1 MDTEGLK
8 KAVSSGG
15 VVTQPEK
22 VEGYGA
28 GRAGNGRKPDAV
40 VFPKSADEVSAV
52 TRWAGE
58 NGARLIPVSSAAPH
72 RTAVPARAGYVAVD
86 LSGMKQIVRADRR
99 NRVALI
105 EAGVTFPQL
114 EPELAR
120 VGLRPM
126 KPLAARAGKSVLAA
140 YLDRTPTMVPR
151 AQWDLAD
158 PLLCTEVVMGT
169 GKVFRT
175 GCSAGPGTLEE
186 QWATGQAQKNPMG
199 PSSFDFFRLVQGS
212 RGSMGTVTWASI
224 KCELLP
230 LEHELIM
237 LASDDLATLAE
248 VVYHSMRAKWGEECL
263 VLEAGYFERLT
274 GAAAPS
280 RFVLLIGVTGN
291 EYRPKQRLAYQ
302 RKGIL
307 GIVQQEGLRP
317 VKNVGG
323 VGSRRMLE
331 VITSSPEEDWKD
343 IEGGHQDIYFL
354 TTLDQASGFVSAVDG
369 QCEKEGFDSARVGI
383 YLQPQLG
390 GRVTHF
396 EVTVFHTEGETE
408 KALAFSTGLA
418 RELARRGAYFSRP
431 AGVFEQIPYE
441 DKPLLV
447 DTFRRARKLFDPAG
461 VMNPDALC
469 FKEVV

>member
-1 MDTEGLK
+1 MNTEGLK
-8 KAVSSGG
+8 EAVSSGG
-15 VVTQPEK
+15 AVTQPEK

-28 GRAGNGRKPDAV
+28 GRAGNGQKPDAV
-40 VFPKSADEVSAV
+40 VFPNNAEEVSAV
-52 TRWAGE
+52 TRWANE
-58 NGARLIPVSSAAPH
+58 NGAKLIPVSSAPPH
-72 RTAVPARAGYVAVD
+72 RGAVPARDGYVAVD

-99 NRVALI
+99 NRVALV

-114 EPELAR
+114 ESELAR

-126 KPLAARAGKSVLAA
+126 KPLGARAGKSVLAS
-140 YLDRTPTMVPR
+140 YLDRTPTLVPR
-151 AQWDLAD
+151 AQWDLSD

-175 GCSAGPGTLEE
+175 GCAAGPGTLEE

-212 RGSMGTVTWASI
+212 RGAMGTVVWASM

-237 LASDDLATLAE
+237 LASDDLAALGE
-248 VVYHSMRAKWGEECL
+248 VVYRTMRAKWGEECL
-263 VLEAGYFERLT
+263 VLEAGYLERLT
-274 GAAAPS
+274 GAPAPS

-317 VKNVGG
+317 VKNLGG
-323 VGSRRMLE
+323 VSPRRMLE
-331 VITSSPEEDWKD
+331 VITSSPEDDWKD
-343 IEGGHQDIYFL
+343 REGGHQDIYFL
-354 TTLDQASGFVSAVDG
+354 TTLDRAPGFVSAVDG
-369 QCEKEGFDSARVGI
+369 VCEGDGFDPGQVGI

-390 GRVTHF
+390 GRVVHF
-396 EVTVFHTEGETE
+396 EVTVFHADSAADKAIAFS
-408 KALAFSTGLA
+408 KALSDKFAGL
-418 RELARRGAYFSRP
+418 GAYFSRP
-431 AGVFEQIPYE
+431 SGLFEDLPYQ

-469 FKEVV
+469 FEEVG